1 MEVSLLGYCE
11 HCDGALSLRD
21 GLTECVNVHC
31 PQTVELMHD
40 YSDHATIRC
49 GNCGSGVMSCFLRG
63 PDGASFFC
71 TRCGTKVVIPSS
83 RVSVAD
89 RSSWHFALLPG

>member
-1 MEVSLLGYCE
+1 
-11 HCDGALSLRD
+11 
-21 GLTECVNVHC
+21 
-31 PQTVELMHD
+31 
-40 YSDHATIRC
+40 
-49 GNCGSGVMSCFLRG
+49 MSCFLRG